1 MADDK
6 ADKKKKEKK
15 KGGGLGGLL
24 SKLFGVIS
32 ILCATVLFV
41 AALDIGHLGLADKM
55 GVIAA
60 APLGIYALLGIVAL
74 FMAPKPGAAAAA
86 TGDAGSIA
94 DEFAEFKSKTASR
107 FSAMENTIDSFSG
120 QDKESLIEENRV
132 LKEQLDAIHEAERS
146 KVDEE
151 IEQLRV
157 KNEELEEQIKKWARS
172 AVSNAVGGEDAEPQ
186 QAA

>member
-1 MADDK
+1 MAGDK

-32 ILCATVLFV
+32 ILCATVLFA

-60 APLGIYALLGIVAL
+60 APLSLYALLGIVAL
-74 FMAPKPGAAAAA
+74 FMAPKPGAATA

-94 DEFAEFKSKTASR
+94 DEFAEFKSKTVSR

-120 QDKESLIEENRV
+120 QDKDSLIEENKV
-132 LKEQLDAIHEAERS
+132 LKEQLEAIHKAERN

-157 KNEELEEQIKKWARS
+157 KNEELEEQIKQWARS
-172 AVSNAVGGEDAEPQ
+172 AVSNAVGGEDTEPQ